1 MPEENLAYKKMSI
14 GRGKKSSGLG
24 CRAVAQRPSGCCAA
38 GAKSWAPCSRVPDPV
53 RVVPM
58 QNSPELDEEGYSIR
72 PEEPGYILCGL
83 VNPKRSWG
91 SQAGHDFFISPLLFS
106 LGLFFCSQIRLP
118 QSTAPEQKVSG
129 CLLSPAV
136 ARGALWALADP
147 MCSAFLDAAGP

>member
-1 MPEENLAYKKMSI
+1 
-14 GRGKKSSGLG
+14 
-24 CRAVAQRPSGCCAA
+24 
-38 GAKSWAPCSRVPDPV
+38 
-53 RVVPM
+53 M

-118 QSTAPEQKVSG
+118 QS
-129 CLLSPAV
+129 
-136 ARGALWALADP
+136 
-147 MCSAFLDAAGP
+147 AAQGSRAESFWLPLVPCCGTRSTVGTG